1 MDWGGDRGDR
11 GFLDVGGGSGSV
23 CGWIGVVT
31 GLMGEFPMWERI
43 RVQCVGGLGGDRRD
57 KGISRCGR

>member
-1 MDWGGDRGDR
+1 MKESRGRDQAKP
-11 GFLDVGGGSGSV
+11 SGK
-23 CGWIGVVT
+23 GRWIGVVT